1 MYKWVMGDGWC
12 ANVHEVWDRESE
24 RESEGSLQE
33 NCAEKINRFQ
43 RIWSTAG
50 HYTTDSIL

>member
-50 HYTTDSIL
+50 TYTTDSIL